1 MAEAP
6 KTLKELFSPISN
18 NPPSCIILLETTA
31 SHFELK
37 PHIINLLPNFHGMEK
52 EDPYMHVKDFLDI
65 CSTFKF
71 QNFTNDSVR
80 LRLFTFS
87 LKDKAKAWLNSLPS
101 GVIISCDTLTQ
112 KFLSKFFPMSRTNSL
127 RKDITDFY
135 QRDSEMFF
143 EGWERFKDLLLKCP
157 HHGFEKW
164 RLVQH
169 FYNGLTQ
176 IDRSMIESM
185 KGGRFLNLNATE
197 AYEFLKNLSES
208 SQQWDYTQRDRN
220 TKKAGMHEISADTN
234 INIKLDALTR
244 KIEALALIK
253 SPAPVMNLQN
263 EACNVCASPMHQ
275 SSLCPSYHTQNQP
288 SCPEQANLMYDNN
301 KFGNSYNPNW
311 RNHPNLSWKPNPP
324 SNNFNPPPN
333 NFGPPNV
340 YRPPF
345 QNPQNQGK
353 FFPQNQS
360 QLSLEDTLK
369 AFMQATTSHIH
380 ESQSHMRTTSQAIS
394 KLETQIGQLAT
405 QMAEREK
412 GKLPSQPIPN
422 PRNQCNQASGSS
434 SHEDVQA
441 IITLRSGKK
450 VNDHVTNPGF
460 VQEGAE
466 ENEAT
471 PNEDLQ
477 EQHDAA
483 KNKESP
489 PEPDISD
496 YVPKAPFPQR
506 LQRPK
511 NIGQHNDILELFKHV
526 QINIP
531 FLDAIKQV
539 PAYAKFLKDLVTA
552 KKRTNVPKKAFLTE
566 HVSSVI
572 LNKYP
577 VKYKDPGSPTITCK
591 IGNFPVDRALLD
603 LGASINL
610 IPYSTYLQMGLGDL
624 KPTEMRI

>member
-1 MAEAP
+1 
-6 KTLKELFSPISN
+6 
-18 NPPSCIILLETTA
+18 
-31 SHFELK
+31 
-37 PHIINLLPNFHGMEK
+37 
-52 EDPYMHVKDFLDI
+52 
-65 CSTFKF
+65 
-71 QNFTNDSVR
+71 
-80 LRLFTFS
+80 
-87 LKDKAKAWLNSLPS
+87 
-101 GVIISCDTLTQ
+101 
-112 KFLSKFFPMSRTNSL
+112 
-127 RKDITDFY
+127 
-135 QRDSEMFF
+135 
-143 EGWERFKDLLLKCP
+143 
-157 HHGFEKW
+157 
-164 RLVQH
+164 
-169 FYNGLTQ
+169 
-176 IDRSMIESM
+176 MIESM

-197 AYEFLKNLSES
+197 AYEFLENLSES

-244 KIEALALIK
+244 KIEALALTK
-253 SPAPVMNLQN
+253 PPAPVMNLQN
-263 EACNVCASPMHQ
+263 EACNVCASPMHLTSQ
-275 SSLCPSYHTQNQP
+275 CPSYHTQNQP

-324 SNNFNPPPN
+324 PNNFNPPPN

-360 QLSLEDTLK
+360 QPSLEDTFK

-450 VNDHVTNPGF
+450 VNDHVTNPDF

-511 NIGQHNDILELFKHV
+511 NVGQHNDILELFKHV

-577 VKYKDPGSPTITCK
+577 VKYKILGLQLSPAKSEI
-591 IGNFPVDRALLD
+591 FR
-603 LGASINL
+603 
-610 IPYSTYLQMGLGDL
+610 
-624 KPTEMRI
+624 